1 MKPVG
6 GLQVERWEDD
16 AAWDAFVASSPH
28 GSTFCHSDVLGGLTG
43 YACERWAVTRKGDPL
58 LALPILLRDGQPA
71 IPPFCYYQ
79 GPMIASRIA
88 EMKVFRGIPY
98 VLDSIA
104 LLLET
109 LSRHHGSL
117 VLSLHPGF
125 EDIRAIDWFNY
136 HSPGQGRFA
145 IATRY
150 TAILDLVGSPRI
162 DDVMANVRKD
172 RRQDLNAAHQAELR
186 VVPLTDSSHALALY
200 RETLERQGEAAG
212 EDVLTAGRDLCDL
225 AIRSDR
231 GDLLGAVA
239 PDGRIL
245 SVQLV
250 LYDRTT
256 AHTVLAASET
266 SSRALGGGTMLCWHV
281 VKEALARGLPAVDF
295 NGANSP
301 LRADYKHSWN
311 AVPVRFHTARWSGT

>member
-6 GLQVERWEDD
+6 GLELERWEDD
-16 AAWDAFVASSPH
+16 AAWDTFLGSSPH
-28 GSTFCHSDVLGGLTG
+28 GSAFCHSDILGALSG
-43 YACERWAVTRKGDPL
+43 YDCERWAVMRKGDPL
-58 LALPILLRDGQPA
+58 IAMPVLLRDGKPA

-79 GPMIASRIA
+79 GLMVASRIA

-109 LSRHHGSL
+109 LSRHYGSL
-117 VLSLHPGF
+117 ALSLHPRF
-125 EDIRAIDWFNY
+125 DDIRAIDWFNY
-136 HSPGQGRFA
+136 HSPELGRFA

-150 TAILDLVGSPRI
+150 TAILDLAGGPGI

-172 RRQDLNAAHQAELR
+172 RRQDLNAAHQAELQ
-186 VVPLTDSSHALALY
+186 VVPLTDAAPALALY
-200 RETLERQGEAAG
+200 RETLERQGETAS
-212 EDVLTAGRDLCDL
+212 EEVLTAGRDLCDL
-225 AIRSDR
+225 AIRTDR
-231 GDLLGAVA
+231 GELLGAVA
-239 PDGRIL
+239 PDGRIA

-250 LYDRTT
+250 LYDRHT

-266 SSRALGGGTMLCWHV
+266 STRALGGGTLLCWHV

-311 AVPVRFHTARWSGT
+311 ALPVRFHTARWTGA